1 MDGIFFLYVLS
12 VLTGVMLSGLF
23 NENEVYESE

>member
-1 MDGIFFLYVLS
+1 MDGIFLLYVLS

-23 NENEVYESE
+23 NENEVCESE